1 MIYKLCSHVKA
12 VQYSS
17 IYLTADFHGWCQF
30 TGLVR
35 LQWLISAKKTDDVN
49 IQRTVFERWPE
60 TDDSMCLDCFP
71 GHEANDVLWQF
82 HIKLS
87 LVNGMCV
94 LNQLLINE
102 SGMSGEVKLRNYRLL
117 PKVTDCHSFS
127 IHVCME
133 IWFTSLYKFFPTQ
146 FIHQKNEYHKPN
158 NFIWNSWRS
167 FYHKYESKWL
177 LKYAEWNT
185 AHCFKGNKFTNT
197 CGYNCAIAHFMVLL
211 YLQLRHI
218 TFLQLWQAQEWLCVI

>member
-1 MIYKLCSHVKA
+1 M
-12 VQYSS
+12 QYSP

-35 LQWLISAKKTDDVN
+35 LRWVISAKKTDDVN
-49 IQRTVFERWPE
+49 IQRTTFERWPK

-71 GHEANDVLWQF
+71 GHEAYDILWQF

-102 SGMSGEVKLRNYRLL
+102 SGMSGEVKLKNYRLL

-127 IHVCME
+127 IHECME
-133 IWFTSLYKFFPTQ
+133 IWFTSLYNFFLTQ

-167 FYHKYESKWL
+167 FIS
-177 LKYAEWNT
+177 
-185 AHCFKGNKFTNT
+185 
-197 CGYNCAIAHFMVLL
+197 
-211 YLQLRHI
+211 
-218 TFLQLWQAQEWLCVI
+218 